1 VKTRK
6 RRVRLGREH
15 WSGIVE
21 EYEESGLT
29 QREFCERR
37 GIRFTTFRNWL
48 YRLRDQRDRRRAAA
62 KSMAGQFVRLVPTA
76 PKPGVLCKVHYGRA
90 EVLFSDLPPT
100 EYLSGLLRL
109 MDR

>member
-1 VKTRK
+1 MKTRK
-6 RRVRLGREH
+6 RRARLGREH
-15 WSGIVE
+15 WSGIVG

-48 YRLRDQRDRRRAAA
+48 YRLRDQRGRRRVA
-62 KSMAGQFVRLVPTA
+62 KGVAGQFVQLMPAA

-90 EVLFSDLPPT
+90 EVLFSDLPST